1 MKFAIE
7 TFKAGEDLFKCL
19 QATLGTCGLDEL
31 SFTPGRWER
40 VADLAAKAGLSPI
53 LFKGLPVADPSLGI
67 PRDVIS
73 RWFREYLASAASNN
87 RLYQHLEQVLASFN
101 REGIPVILLKG
112 IHLMD
117 TLYPERAMRTV
128 GDIDILVQPDDK
140 KKATRAMAGLGY
152 ASIDSPLIR
161 DPFDCAYVHSTSGVM
176 VEVHSELGTDLL
188 QTTDMLSFWERS
200 QPIEINGR
208 NAKALAPD
216 DLLVHLCLHLT
227 RHLLSAEFFP
237 QALRSLYDIVLLIRR
252 QSDLTDWER
261 VLQVLRRAHKERHF
275 AVPIVLSER
284 LLHFPPPSYLAE
296 LSVTLAISP
305 GDIDILKQHVL
316 ISCERD
322 LMDIR
327 MPKFMR
333 SSVMADKT
341 SIISGSFKN
350 VFLSRAELARRYG
363 PSSQWYTA
371 CWKYLVHFHFLIQN
385 NLTPRKWRLGKDT
398 LALTTHFK
406 KLASLRDRVGPC
418 R

>member
-216 DLLVHLCLHLT
+216 DLLVHLCLHLIGSEYC
-227 RHLLSAEFFP
+227 RFFGV
-237 QALRSLYDIVLLIRR
+237 RIRKGIL
-252 QSDLTDWER
+252 QS
-261 VLQVLRRAHKERHF
+261 
-275 AVPIVLSER
+275 
-284 LLHFPPPSYLAE
+284 PS
-296 LSVTLAISP
+296 
-305 GDIDILKQHVL
+305 
-316 ISCERD
+316 C
-322 LMDIR
+322 
-327 MPKFMR
+327 
-333 SSVMADKT
+333 
-341 SIISGSFKN
+341 
-350 VFLSRAELARRYG
+350 
-363 PSSQWYTA
+363 
-371 CWKYLVHFHFLIQN
+371 
-385 NLTPRKWRLGKDT
+385 
-398 LALTTHFK
+398 
-406 KLASLRDRVGPC
+406 
-418 R
+418 